1 MLIFILLSI
10 LSIYK
15 MKSIEGPEVNKV
27 NMGRLAYFKVG
38 LSHYSS
44 AGECLEKVAQCQL
57 GDGQTQSRSE
67 SW

>member
-1 MLIFILLSI
+1 
-10 LSIYK
+10 
-15 MKSIEGPEVNKV
+15 MKSIGRPEVNKV
-27 NMGRLAYFKVG
+27 NTGLAYFKVG

-67 SW
+67 SWWC

>member
-27 NMGRLAYFKVG
+27 NTGLAYFKVG
-38 LSHYSS
+38 LSHYS

-67 SW
+67 SWWC